1 MLNPVTASKIDYLVN
16 QRKNSYAHIRDLR
29 EYASGEHTAILTD
42 DEKIKLVGTDD
53 AGNPAREVEFNLN
66 VCKTCIDVEVDRLQ
80 VRDIAITAPLVQE
93 GEDSEPGATDE
104 QVSKELSAIA
114 NQRWK
119 SNRLDEGQRGA
130 HQPAVRDGD
139 SFAIVWFDKEQGES
153 RVALH
158 KAYDGQESG
167 VDMFYVDN
175 DPLQPLYAVKVWI
188 AKDTNSVKV
197 RRKNVY
203 FADRIEKWI
212 SEGYVAGSVFA
223 DADWRPLRF
232 GDDDWTKELAEVP
245 AMHSSSRELATV
257 EWWTETGTAP
267 QYNEQGVFTGGGM
280 PLGLPVFH
288 FRHESEG
295 EAYGVSTIEPLV
307 PGLQDAINDAA
318 LSVLVAQK
326 LAGYKVNWATGFDPQ
341 TSTYTTYP
349 GATVYNPEPD
359 GDFGQFAET
368 DLRQLVEVKDTFVKD
383 AATLT
388 ATPLTYF
395 NLSGVI
401 PAEGTQ
407 QTLES
412 ALLAKT
418 RRNHVSF
425 GNAWEDIF
433 RYMFKLEK
441 VWGTTLVA
449 YSVELLQSVNIDTVW
464 ESAQMRNELNEAE
477 IAKIHK
483 ELGVPDRWVWKKL
496 GYSEDEIDQFQTM
509 REVRRNE
516 TIGALAERIAVTEAA
531 NNGAQQTANQ
541 SIA

>member
-1 MLNPVTASKIDYLVN
+1 MINPVIASKIDCLISQRRN
-16 QRKNSYAHIRDLR
+16 QYAHIQDLR

-80 VRDIAITAPLVQE
+80 VRDIAVTVPVDTPDA
-93 GEDSEPGATDE
+93 EPGANDV
-104 QVSKELSAIA
+104 QASKELSALA
-114 NQRWK
+114 NARWK

-130 HQPAVRDGD
+130 HQPAIRDGD
-139 SFAIVWFDKEQGES
+139 SYAIVYFDRTSGES

-158 KAYDGQESG
+158 KVYDGQESG
-167 VDMFYVDN
+167 VDMYYVDN

-188 AKDTNSVKV
+188 AKDTDSVKV

-212 SEGYVAGSVFA
+212 SEGTLQGDNHA
-223 DADWRPLRF
+223 DADWRPLRY
-232 GDDDWTKELAEVP
+232 GDDDWSESLDEVP
-245 AMHSSSRELATV
+245 AAHSSSGELATV
-257 EWWTETGTAP
+257 EWWTETGSAP
-267 QYNEQGVFTGGGM
+267 QYNEAGEFVSGGT

-326 LAGYKVNWATGFDPQ
+326 LAGFKVNWATGFDPQ
-341 TSTYTTYP
+341 VSTYTVYP
-349 GATVYNPEPD
+349 GANVYNPEPD
-359 GDFGQFAET
+359 GNFGQFAET
-368 DLRQLVEVKDTFVKD
+368 NLLQLVEVKDTFVKD

-407 QTLES
+407 QSLEA

-418 RRNHVSF
+418 RRNQVSF
-425 GNAWEDIF
+425 GNTWEDIF
-433 RYMFKLEK
+433 RYMFRLEK
-441 VWGTTLVA
+441 TWGTALVA
-449 YSVELLQSVNIDTVW
+449 YSEELLQSVQIDTVW
-464 ESAQMRNELNEAE
+464 EAAQMRNEMNEAE
-477 IAKIHK
+477 IAKIHR

-496 GYSEDEIDQFQTM
+496 GYSEDEIEQFEQM
-509 REVRRNE
+509 REVKRAA
-516 TIGALAERIAVTEAA
+516 TLGALAERVVQTEAA
-531 NNGAQQTANQ
+531 TNGANNAAN
-541 SIA
+541 